1 MTTQPCHTPQP
12 QAVSHAPSFQ
22 TEMEKIK
29 KDFILMTKGKE
40 ADSWTDSFDAD
51 AQPGKPVDA
60 ALAELQK
67 AFDPVAEIVIIGR
80 EELKVP
86 EPLAKAWESY
96 QSAWTGRGIYNGLVI
111 VRRSR
116 GLVALVFADSNA
128 LAEFASRNPW
138 AKESLMTTTLGRPTV
153 WFRAAGQIPEN
164 QRLIGVD
171 LIATGDIPVARSNP
185 EQDEF
190 LVRPGVIPAID
201 FHKIIWDE
209 KNLGVIRFAAMEAVF
224 GRAYLRLGP
233 RKRVLNETFW
243 GRWLAK
249 ELSLIYDTHALQ
261 FYHASTKGKPWQ
273 PLNTSQVFTLI
284 SLALQESAK
293 LAGSAFPRDE
303 LRLPR
308 IRRIADSVKVAAA
321 VTPPTD
327 HENLRSYVAARLRP
341 RQGGNLTIKEI
352 YGDFSTYSVN
362 KKRRVVPLCFFQR
375 ELPRQIRDRFSL
387 TRVHNVKRPRADGRL
402 THRRGFNGLGF
413 ADDKGPRSDTA
424 DSKDGLDGVVGVPS
438 PGVLE

>member
-1 MTTQPCHTPQP
+1 MASIRGDYLRMTQGR
-12 QAVSHAPSFQ
+12 
-22 TEMEKIK
+22 E
-29 KDFILMTKGKE
+29 G
-40 ADSWTDSFDAD
+40 DSWKDPVDVGAK
-51 AQPGKPVDA
+51 PGKPVDA
-60 ALAELQK
+60 AVAALQE
-67 AFDPVAEIVIIGR
+67 AFGPAADVAIVGR

-86 EPLAKAWESY
+86 GPLSKAWEGY
-96 QSAWTGRGIYNGLVI
+96 QSSWTGRGVYNGLVI
-111 VRRSR
+111 VRR
-116 GLVALVFADSNA
+116 GPDLVAIVFEDSNA

-138 AKESLMTTTLGRPTV
+138 AKESLMTTCLGRPTI
-153 WFRAAGQIPEN
+153 WFQAAGQLPEN

-171 LIATGDIPVARSNP
+171 VISSGDVPVARSNA
-185 EQDEF
+185 EQDQF
-190 LVRPGVIPAID
+190 FVRPGVIPAID
-201 FHKIIWDE
+201 FQKIHWDE
-209 KNLGVIRFAAMEAVF
+209 KNAGVMRFTAMEAIF
-224 GRAYLRLGP
+224 GRAYLRVGP
-233 RKRVLNETFW
+233 KKRILNETFW

-261 FYHASTKGKPWQ
+261 FYNVSAKGKPWQ
-273 PLNTSQVFTLI
+273 PLNASQVFTLI
-284 SLALQESAK
+284 SLALQESARV
-293 LAGSAFPRDE
+293 AGSAFPRDE

-341 RQGGNLTIKEI
+341 RQGGNLTMEEI
-352 YGDFSTYSVN
+352 YADFSAYSTN

-413 ADDKGPRSDTA
+413 ADDKGPRPDTA
-424 DSKDGLDGVVGVPS
+424 DSKDGSDGVVGDPS
-438 PGVLE
+438 PGFLE